1 MLMAGISRMI
11 AGGNAGGGEGRPQ
24 RMDFGIG
31 IASGVDGWK
40 VAQRA
45 EALGFTH
52 AWFYDTQMLCADV
65 FVSMALAAI
74 KTSRI
79 RLGTGVLVPTNRIAP
94 AAANGLATLLKLAPG
109 RIDFGVGTGFTAR
122 NTMGLPAMR
131 LADLREYARVVREL
145 LAGETVKWDAE
156 GAARTVRFL
165 DPTGGLLAVG
175 GRIPLHVSAFGP
187 RARALTAEIAD
198 GWLAFV
204 GRPSRALRDIR
215 AMEESCRGAGRDP
228 STLYKTAFTMGS
240 VLDDGEPADS
250 PRARAEAGPLALS
263 FFHGVMDGSLKARVP
278 EALAPAVAEYRRL
291 YERFEPADA
300 RYLTLHKG
308 HFIRPRPEEERF
320 LTAPLIRDLTTTG
333 TAGEVVE
340 RVRGLAAAGYQQ
352 LAVCLAP
359 NHEDAIERWAKVRDR
374 V

>member
-1 MLMAGISRMI
+1 
-11 AGGNAGGGEGRPQ
+11 
-24 RMDFGIG
+24 MDFGIG

-52 AWFYDTQMLCADV
+52 AWFYDTQMLVADV
-65 FVSMALAAI
+65 FASMALAAV

-94 AAANGLATLLKLAPG
+94 AAANGFATLSRLAPG

-131 LADLREYARVVREL
+131 LDDMREYIRVVRGL
-145 LAGETVKWDAE
+145 LAGDTVEWDAE
-156 GAARTVRFL
+156 GARHKVRFL
-165 DPTGGLLAVG
+165 DPAGGLLGVG
-175 GRIPLHVSAFGP
+175 EGVPLHVSAFGP

-204 GRPSRALRDIR
+204 GRPSRAERDIR
-215 AMEESCRGAGRDP
+215 EMETSRRAGGRDP
-228 STLYKTAFTMGS
+228 ATLYKTAFTMGC
-240 VLDDGEPADS
+240 VLDPGEAADG

-263 FFHGVMDGSLKARVP
+263 FFHGVMDGSLKVRVP

-291 YERFEPADA
+291 YESYEPADA
-300 RYLTLHKG
+300 RYLTLHRG

-320 LTAPLIRDLTTTG
+320 LTAALVRDLTTTG
-333 TAGEVVE
+333 TADEIAE

-359 NHEDAIERWAKVRDR
+359 EREDAIDRWARLLDR

>member
-1 MLMAGISRMI
+1 
-11 AGGNAGGGEGRPQ
+11 
-24 RMDFGIG
+24 MDFGIG

-40 VAQRA
+40 AAQRA

-65 FVSMALAAI
+65 FVSMALAAAR
-74 KTSRI
+74 TSRI

-94 AAANGLATLLKLAPG
+94 AAANGFATLSRLAPG

-131 LADLREYARVVREL
+131 LDDMREYVRVVRGL
-145 LAGETVKWDAE
+145 LAGETVDWDAE
-156 GAARTVRFL
+156 GARRKVRFL
-165 DPTGGLLAVG
+165 DPGGGLLDVG
-175 GRIPLHVSAFGP
+175 GHIPLHVSAFGP
-187 RARALTAEIAD
+187 RARALTAEVAD

-204 GRPSRALRDIR
+204 GRPSRAERDIR
-215 AMEESCRGAGRDP
+215 EMQASCRAAGRNP
-228 STLYKTAFTMGS
+228 ATLYKTAFTMGC
-240 VLDDGEPADS
+240 VLDPGETADG

-263 FFHGVMDGSLKARVP
+263 FFHGVMDGSLRVRVP

-291 YERFEPADA
+291 YESYEPADA
-300 RYLTLHKG
+300 RYLTLHRG

-320 LTAPLIRDLTTTG
+320 LTAALVRDLTTTG
-333 TAGEVVE
+333 TTDEIVE

-359 NHEDAIERWAKVRDR
+359 AHEDAIERWAR
-374 V
+374 VLERV

>member
-1 MLMAGISRMI
+1 
-11 AGGNAGGGEGRPQ
+11 
-24 RMDFGIG
+24 MDFGIG

-215 AMEESCRGAGRDP
+215 EMEESCRGAGRDS

-240 VLDDGEPADS
+240 VLGDGEPADS

-278 EALAPAVAEYRRL
+278 EALALAVAEYRRL

-320 LTAPLIRDLTTTG
+320 LTAALIRDLTTTG
-333 TAGEVVE
+333 TADELVE
-340 RVRGLAAAGYQQ
+340 RVRGLADAGYQQ

-359 NHEDAIERWAKVRDR
+359 NHEGAIERWAKVRDR